1 MRTGMRRRDFMA
13 ILGGAAAWPLA
24 SVAQQSAPRRLGI
37 LMAYASTDVEAKAR
51 VDAFI
56 AELAKLGW
64 SDGKNIQ
71 LDYRWSGGDT
81 GRIATHAAELVAT
94 KPALILAATTPVVR
108 ALLKETR
115 SIPIVFLSV
124 SDPVGDRFVESLAQP
139 GGNATG
145 FINIEASM
153 AGKWVELAKELS
165 PGLARVCIIFNP
177 KTAAGAGKYF
187 MPPFRT
193 AAQSMQLEPVALS
206 VQDPA
211 ELERAVASVGKASAL
226 IVMPDSYNVVH
237 RGRISALAAQ
247 HRVPAVYPYRY
258 MATEGGLMSY
268 GVDLTDMYRR
278 AASHAD
284 RILRGRHPREL
295 PIQAPVKFELV
306 INNRAARQLGIE
318 VPPRLLARAD
328 EIIE

>member
-13 ILGGAAAWPLA
+13 ILGGAAAWPFA

-237 RGRISALAAQ
+237 RGRIIALAAQ

>member
-1 MRTGMRRRDFMA
+1 MRRRHF
-13 ILGGAAAWPLA
+13 LGVLAGAAAWPLV
-24 SVAQQSAPRRLGI
+24 SPAQPTEAQRRVGI
-37 LMAYASTDVEAKAR
+37 LMAYAPTDAEAKSR
-51 VDAFI
+51 VDAFV
-56 AELAKLGW
+56 AELEKLGW
-64 SDGKNIQ
+64 SDGKNIR
-71 LDYRWSGGDT
+71 LDFRWSGGDT
-81 GRIATHAAELVAT
+81 NRIAAHAAELAAAQ
-94 KPALILAATTPVVR
+94 PAVILAATTPVVR

-115 SIPIVFLSV
+115 TVPIVFVSV
-124 SDPVGDRFVESLAQP
+124 SDPVGDRFVQSLAQP

-153 AGKWVELAKELS
+153 AGKWVELAKELA
-165 PGLARVCIIFNP
+165 PGILRVCIIFNP
-177 KTAAGAGKYF
+177 KTAAGAGNYF
-187 MPPFRT
+187 MPPFRA
-193 AAQSMQLEPVALS
+193 AAQSMQLEAVALS

-211 ELERAVASVGKASAL
+211 EFEHAVASVGRTGAL

-237 RGRISALAAQ
+237 RARIIELAAR
-247 HRVPAVYPYRY
+247 HRVPAVFPYRY

-284 RILRGRHPREL
+284 RILRGRQPREL

-306 INNRAARQLGIE
+306 INNRTARKLGID

-328 EIIE
+328 EIFE

>member
-1 MRTGMRRRDFMA
+1 MRRRNFIA
-13 ILGGAAAWPLA
+13 VLGGAAALA
-24 SVAQQSAPRRLGI
+24 AFAQQSDVRRIGI
-37 LMAYASTDVEAKAR
+37 LMAYAEADAEAKAR
-51 VDAFI
+51 VNAFI

-64 SDGKNIQ
+64 SEGKNIR

-81 GRIATHAAELVAT
+81 QRIAQHAAELVAAQ
-94 KPALILAATTPVVR
+94 PALILAATTPVVR

-124 SDPVGDRFVESLAQP
+124 SDPVGDKFVQSLAQP

-145 FINIEASM
+145 FINIESSM
-153 AGKWVELAKELS
+153 AGKWVELAKELV
-165 PGLARVCIIFNP
+165 PGIARVHIVYNP
-177 KTAAGAGKYF
+177 KTAAGAGNYF
-187 MPPFRT
+187 LPPFRK
-193 AAQSMQLEPVALS
+193 AAQSMQLEPVTLS
-206 VQDPA
+206 VQEPD
-211 ELERAVASVGKASAL
+211 EMDRAVASVGKSAAL

-237 RGRISALAAQ
+237 RGRIIALSAR
-247 HRVPAVYPYRY
+247 HRVPTVYPYRY
-258 MATEGGLMSY
+258 MAVEGGLMSY

-284 RILRGRHPREL
+284 RILRGRQPREL

-306 INNRAARQLGIE
+306 INQRVARQLGID

-328 EIIE
+328 EILE

>member
-1 MRTGMRRRDFMA
+1 MRRRDFIA
-13 ILGGAAAWPLA
+13 TLGAAAAWPLA
-24 SVAQQSAPRRLGI
+24 SHAQQGGGPLKIGI
-37 LMAYASTDVEAKAR
+37 LMAYASGDAEAKAR

-56 AELAKLGW
+56 AEFARLGW
-64 SDGKNIQ
+64 VDGRNIRF
-71 LDYRWSGGDT
+71 DYRWSGGDPA
-81 GRIATHAAELVAT
+81 RIAADAASLVAAQ
-94 KPALILAATTPVVR
+94 PALILAATTPVVR

-115 SIPIVFLSV
+115 TIPIVFLSV
-124 SDPVGDRFVESLAQP
+124 SDPVGDGFVKSMAQP

-153 AGKWVELAKELS
+153 AGKWVELAKELA
-165 PGLARVCIIFNP
+165 PGIARVCIIFNP
-177 KTAAGAGKYF
+177 KTAAGAGNYF
-187 MPPFRT
+187 MPPFRS
-193 AAQSMQLEPVALS
+193 AAKSMRLEAVALP

-211 ELERAVASVGKASAL
+211 EFDKAVASIGGASAL

-237 RGRISALAAQ
+237 RRRIIELSAR

-258 MATEGGLMSY
+258 MAIDGGLMSY
-268 GVDLTDMYRR
+268 GVDLADMYRR

-284 RILRGRHPREL
+284 RILRGRPASDL

-306 INNRAARQLGIE
+306 INNRTARALGID